1 MSTEDIQ
8 VLVDK
13 IDGLAVRVGTLESAV
28 TTLMTRTD
36 RNEKVLHWLRMA
48 GLLLLGA
55 ALGSGVVKLDDV
67 LALVGAP

>member
-1 MSTEDIQ
+1 MSGED
-8 VLVDK
+8 VKLLAEK

-36 RNEKVLHWLRMA
+36 RNEKILRWLRMA

-55 ALGSGVVKLDDV
+55 AVGSGVVKLDDV
-67 LALVGAP
+67 VALVGVP